1 MEELKTIDV
10 VMSDPFASEN
20 NFNCLMRVAETFA
33 QSSIVPQQYQN
44 NPADCMIAV
53 DLANRMH
60 LNPLFVMQQLS
71 VVKGKPSW
79 SGQACMSM
87 IRASTEF
94 KDVKPVYTGE
104 KGTNTWGCYI
114 QATRRS
120 TGEVVNGPEVT
131 IGIAKAEGWFSRL
144 DRSGN
149 ETSKWRTM
157 PELMLAYRASAFF
170 ARVHIPNTL
179 MGFAV
184 EGEAEDIARPDPE
197 DAYAP
202 DVFVEAECH
211 DPDA

>member
-1 MEELKTIDV
+1 MEELKTIDG

-60 LNPLFVMQQLS
+60 LNPLFVMQQLY

-87 IRASTEF
+87 IRASKEF
-94 KDVKPVYTGE
+94 TDVRPVYTGE

-114 QATRRS
+114 QAARRP
-120 TGEVVNGPEVT
+120 TGEIVKGPEVT
-131 IGIAKAEGWFSRL
+131 IGIAKSEGWFSKI
-144 DRSGN
+144 DRYGN
-149 ETSKWRTM
+149 EISKWKTM

-211 DPDA
+211 DPNA